1 MRFSHFEFHRQMRG
15 RLHAALRKG
24 RLALFDI
31 GSSKIACLVLR
42 IAPERLSAA
51 AENGQLDTAA
61 FAAAEVAGA
70 SLVQARGVRRGEI
83 IDMEETSRAVRQ
95 ALLAAE
101 KMAAPKVGR
110 VDHALVALS
119 GGRPRSFSTMAE
131 VEVETGRVEERDI
144 ARAMAAC
151 PTPPIGE
158 NRRILHAQPVEI
170 ALDGQT
176 GITDPRGMTG
186 QVLGLAMHVVT
197 VDARSV
203 DNLRECM
210 RHCDLDLAGI
220 VAAPYAAGLA
230 ALVEDE
236 QRAGA
241 ICIDMGAG
249 STSFS
254 IFLRE
259 HPMCVGQVRYGGN
272 HVSNDIAA
280 GLMMRTAAAERLKT
294 LHGGVVPTGADD
306 HDLIDAPRIG
316 EEESPARRQI
326 SRGTLI
332 GVIRP
337 RVEEILR
344 LLRQELAD
352 MGVGE
357 LPRCSVVLTGGAS
370 QLAGVDELVT
380 DILGRRPRM
389 GRPLRI
395 SGLPQ
400 ALAGPAASAVVGLA
414 IYALAPHDELW
425 DFEAPRSLSAR
436 GRATEILRWFST
448 SW

>member
-1 MRFSHFEFHRQMRG
+1 MRFSRFAFHRQMRS
-15 RLHAALRKG
+15 RLRAAIRKG
-24 RLALFDI
+24 RLAVLDI

-42 IAPERLSAA
+42 LDAERLAA
-51 AENGQLDTAA
+51 ASESGRLDTVA
-61 FAAAEVAGA
+61 FGAMEVAGA
-70 SLVQARGVRRGEI
+70 ALVQARGVRRGEI
-83 IDMEETSRAVRQ
+83 IDMEQTSRAVRQ

-101 KMAAPKVGR
+101 KMAAPRVGR
-110 VDHALVALS
+110 VDQVLVAFS

-131 VEVETGRVEERDI
+131 VETETGQVEERDI
-144 ARAMAAC
+144 SRALAAC

-158 NRRILHAQPVEI
+158 GREILHAQPVEI
-170 ALDGQT
+170 ALDGRT

-186 QVLGLAMHVVT
+186 RMLAVAMHVVT
-197 VDARSV
+197 VDARGL

-210 RHCDLDLAGI
+210 RQCDLELAGI

-241 ICIDMGAG
+241 ICIDMGGG

-259 HPMCVGQVRYGGN
+259 HPMCVGQIRYGGN
-272 HVSNDIAA
+272 HVTNDIAA
-280 GLMMRTAAAERLKT
+280 GLMMRAAAAERLKT

-306 HDLIDAPRIG
+306 HDLIDAPRMG

-344 LLRQELAD
+344 LLRHELVEL
-352 MGVGE
+352 GVGE
-357 LPRCSVVLTGGAS
+357 LPRCSVVLTGGAC
-370 QLAGVDELVT
+370 QLPGVDQLVT
-380 DILGRRPRM
+380 DILGRRPRI

-400 ALAGPAASAVVGLA
+400 ALTGPAASAVVGLA
-414 IYALAPHDELW
+414 AYALRPHDELW
-425 DFEAPRSLSAR
+425 DFEAPRPMSAR
-436 GRATEILRWFST
+436 GRATEILRWLRA